1 MIMKNY
7 QPTKMNE
14 LKQLFNEENEEK
26 INEKL
31 NEIFFKDY
39 FSKSLFQ
46 SSDDFQKI
54 AQSQLQA

>member
-39 FSKSLFQ
+39 FSKSLFR